1 MCIIVE
7 VLSVLIADGKEKLQS
22 YANRTFEKNILK
34 VAEHIYYFTGFGHS
48 NATVLIGNTSY
59 ILIDTLDSDVRGAQ
73 LKEIIAELT
82 DKPVKTIIYTHGHP
96 DHRGG
101 ARAFVDTV
109 TEIIAFAPK

>member
-1 MCIIVE
+1 MLVPNGAE
-7 VLSVLIADGKEKLQS
+7 QLQA

-48 NATVLIGNTSY
+48 NATLLIGDTSC
-59 ILIDTLDSDVRGAQ
+59 ILVDVLDSDVRGETLKQAIAQ
-73 LKEIIAELT
+73 IT

-101 ARAFVDTV
+101 AKAFADTV
-109 TEIIAFAPK
+109 EEII